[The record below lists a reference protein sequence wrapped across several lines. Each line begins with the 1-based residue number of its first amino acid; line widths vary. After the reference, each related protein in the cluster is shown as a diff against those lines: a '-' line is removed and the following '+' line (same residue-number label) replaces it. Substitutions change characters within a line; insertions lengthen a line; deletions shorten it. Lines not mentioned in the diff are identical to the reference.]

1 MANFR
6 LKHVKIVKNRQKG
19 QNRQKQISKTYETSF
34 IYTIVVIHIY
44 KTLWTTKHQV
54 RVKLYENVIIKNTK
68 IV

>member
-19 QNRQKQISKTYETSF
+19 QNRQNQISKTYETSF

-44 KTLWTTKHQV
+44 KTLWTTKTPESSYM
-54 RVKLYENVIIKNTK
+54 KMLS
-68 IV
+68 